1 MEICYVKEFLVEKGN
16 RHEIWHHVVVVGG
29 GGGVCVLG
37 WSANSVEEPLWG
49 LSAEIY

>member
-16 RHEIWHHVVVVGG
+16 RHEIWHHVV
-29 GGGVCVLG
+29 G
-37 WSANSVEEPLWG
+37 WSANSVEGPLWG